1 MYHFPKPPRPTF
13 TSGEA
18 RFLEWTATLILAI
31 MFALLLSGCATTGT
45 SPMTE
50 HMDWR
55 CSDGLVIHDSYEEA
69 REQCRA
75 PMAAKE
81 GPNGF
86 NQMPIQDGRMALGVG
101 RGAPVVIDGGEWTRT
116 DAAVWTKGGY
126 TFIKPNNDL

>member
-13 TSGEA
+13 TPGEA
-18 RFLEWTATLILAI
+18 RFLEWSATLILAI
-31 MFALLLSGCATTGT
+31 IFAFLLSGCATTG
-45 SPMTE
+45 SAPMS

-55 CSDGLVIHDSYEEA
+55 CSDGLVIHDTYEEA

-75 PMAAKE
+75 PMAAKK
-81 GPNGF
+81 GPDGF

-101 RGAPVVIDGGEWTRT
+101 SGAPVVIEGGEWTRT

-126 TFIKPNNDL
+126 TFINPNNDL